1 MAQIPCFLCSQE
13 LTQRSDK
20 HRKPYFVCDSC
31 GMQIFVRG
39 RQGIKNLTELVATLE
54 EREFP
59 FREHARVLHEIQA
72 VLTEMRGINKEIKS
86 LDSILNIFSEDKK
99 RERVR
104 KLLHARIDNLLAQ
117 LEQIARDKTRT
128 YRR

>member
-39 RQGIKNLTELVATLE
+39 RQGIKNLAELVALLE

-59 FREHARVLHEIQA
+59 FVSTHACCMGFKLC
-72 VLTEMRGINKEIKS
+72 S
-86 LDSILNIFSEDKK
+86 LKC
-99 RERVR
+99 
-104 KLLHARIDNLLAQ
+104 AP
-117 LEQIARDKTRT
+117 
-128 YRR
+128 